1 MEEMKNEVME
11 QGAVQ
16 EESYKSGSVHY
27 IDSREVARMVEKEH
41 SNLLKDIRRYI
52 TQMGKVKIDFS
63 EFFIE
68 SLYRVEGQSRE
79 YPCYLVTEK
88 GCEFIAHKMTSEKG
102 TAFTVAYIDRF
113 HEMKS
118 VLEGKGELDKFCDVI
133 KEYMIHQSKREQQ
146 QEETIQATIGLV
158 SQVKE
163 RLERLETQRVG
174 ILSWNPFSVQQDVI
188 DQRMRTLNGLI
199 DQVADLCQMERNKVL
214 HFLYKTMQECL
225 GVTLNPYLAVM
236 KSEQG
241 DESICNFH
249 VIASVD
255 RFYEKAVE
263 MCRDV
268 IARKR
273 LFG

>member
-1 MEEMKNEVME
+1 MKNEVME
-11 QGAVQ
+11 QGVVQ
-16 EESYKSGSVHY
+16 EELYKSGSVHY

-52 TQMGKVKIDFS
+52 AQMGKVKIDFS

-113 HEMKS
+113 HEMKGA
-118 VLEGKGELDKFCDVI
+118 LEGQQNLALQEFI
-133 KEYMIHQSKREQQ
+133 KQQ
-146 QEETIQATIGLV
+146 TETINTVAGMV
-158 SQVKE
+158 SQVMEGFKGLSADVE
-163 RLERLETQRVG
+163 NLKGQRVG
-174 ILSWNPFSVQQDVI
+174 IPSRNPFSVQDDVV
-188 DQRMRTLNGLI
+188 DQRMRTLNGLV

-214 HFLYKTMQECL
+214 HFLYKTLQESL
-225 GVTLNPYLAVM
+225 GMTLNPYLMVM
-236 KSEQG
+236 KSERGG
-241 DESICNFH
+241 DTVCNLH

-255 RFYEKAVE
+255 RFYERAAE
-263 MCRDV
+263 MCQDV
-268 IARKR
+268 IARKN
-273 LFG
+273 LFD

>member
-1 MEEMKNEVME
+1 MEEMKNEIMK

-27 IDSREVARMVEKEH
+27 IDSREVAKMVEKEH

-113 HEMKS
+113 HEMKGA
-118 VLEGKGELDKFCDVI
+118 LEGQQDSALREFLI
-133 KEYMIHQSKREQQ
+133 QQSKFNQM
-146 QEETIQATIGLV
+146 V
-158 SQVKE
+158 ME
-163 RLERLETQRVG
+163 RFEKMENRSVG
-174 ILSWNPFSVQQDVI
+174 ISSQNPFSVQQDVI
-188 DQRMRTLNGLI
+188 DQRMRALNVWSFPVPIILSLAI
-199 DQVADLCQMERNKVL
+199 NQLRFKRFKRSVQTILYASSFFSNSSNK
-214 HFLYKTMQECL
+214 TS
-225 GVTLNPYLAVM
+225 G
-236 KSEQG
+236 S
-241 DESICNFH
+241 
-249 VIASVD
+249 
-255 RFYEKAVE
+255 
-263 MCRDV
+263 
-268 IARKR
+268 
-273 LFG
+273 

>member
-1 MEEMKNEVME
+1 MEETRNELAEVE
-11 QGAVQ
+11 LQ
-16 EESYKSGSVHY
+16 EEPYKSGSVHY
-27 IDSREVARMVEKEH
+27 IDSREVAKMVEKEH

-113 HEMKS
+113 HEMKGA
-118 VLEGKGELDKFCDVI
+118 LEGKDELDKFFDVM
-133 KEYMIHQSKREQQ
+133 KEYMIQQSKRDQQ
-146 QEETIQATIGLV
+146 QEETIQTTIGLIG
-158 SQVKE
+158 QVME
-163 RLERLETQRVG
+163 RLEKLETQKAG

-214 HFLYKTMQECL
+214 HFLYKTMQESL
-225 GVTLNPYLAVM
+225 GVTLNPYLMVM
-236 KSEQG
+236 KSERG
-241 DESICNFH
+241 DDTACNLH

-255 RFYEKAVE
+255 RFYKQAAE
-263 MCRDV
+263 MCQDV
-268 IARKR
+268 IARKN
-273 LFG
+273 LFD

>member
-1 MEEMKNEVME
+1 MEEMKNEIMK

-27 IDSREVARMVEKEH
+27 IDSREVAKMVEKEH

-113 HEMKS
+113 HEMKGA
-118 VLEGKGELDKFCDVI
+118 LEGKDELDKFFDVM
-133 KEYMIHQSKREQQ
+133 KEYMIQQSKRDQQ
-146 QEETIQATIGLV
+146 QEETIQTTIGLIG
-158 SQVKE
+158 QVME
-163 RLERLETQRVG
+163 RLEKLETQKAG

-188 DQRMRTLNGLI
+188 DQRMRTLNGLV

-214 HFLYKTMQECL
+214 HFLYKTLQESL
-225 GVTLNPYLAVM
+225 GMTLNPYLVVM
-236 KSEQG
+236 KSERGG
-241 DESICNFH
+241 DTVCNLH

-255 RFYEKAVE
+255 RFYERAAE
-263 MCRDV
+263 MCQDV
-268 IARKR
+268 IDRKN
-273 LFG
+273 LFD